1 MNIKNLLFYSILTFL
16 GGQIFAQEPIL
27 TKPAGTTIPNYFIE
41 NAEVQVIENKDDY
54 ILFYQDCDWK
64 TYKNETKKMILYTP
78 NSKSVKIT
86 ELIVPDGNKYITS
99 KVVHDEVLNFYF
111 FHNLKNRTI
120 DFNTSSIPIPESDL
134 DSKKLTMSTLF
145 SYQIEP
151 KTTTQGYFA
160 ESLNKNY
167 FSVVL
172 TTLNEKKTIKTI
184 YVIVYN
190 SKFEIDWMQEF
201 NPDFA
206 LKQTDIADV
215 KVTNN
220 GKALLLLN
228 TFNAEKRKQF
238 NHELQLI
245 SLYKDNDLA
254 KFTALTGFGIIQSM
268 KMLVLKNGNYFV
280 AGYYTEKQNATTS
293 GYFTYTF
300 DPRKEKQVLTSY
312 NYKFNETYKER
323 EATGFAEPAKPN
335 NSYDLKCDYLWEF
348 PNDFVVMLGEQYLA
362 TTTVDPKKKTTTY
375 NYFLKNVFY
384 HQFALDGVHAGYDI
398 FSKPQFG
405 TSLNPFTDFQ
415 DLGLSYS
422 AFLNGTTV
430 YLMYNEHISRFNKE
444 DVSQLITFNSNY
456 KKEAC
461 LALVKINKIGDISK
475 IMLMPPIKDIYYNK
489 LWFSD
494 GWNMIFGLSTK
505 KTYDLEKIQIQSDWQ
520 WD

>member
-1 MNIKNLLFYSILTFL
+1 MNIKNLFIYSFLTVL
-16 GGQIFAQEPIL
+16 GGQLFAQEVIIPN
-27 TKPAGTTIPNYFIE
+27 PSGTPIPNYFID
-41 NAEVQVIENKDDY
+41 NADVQVIEDKDDY
-54 ILFYQDCDWK
+54 ILFYQDCDW
-64 TYKNETKKMILYTP
+64 TSNKNGTKKLIQYLP
-78 NSKSVKIT
+78 NNKSVNIT
-86 ELIVPDGNKYITS
+86 ELTIPDGNRYITS
-99 KVVHDEVLNFYF
+99 KVVNDEVLSFYF
-111 FHNLKNRTI
+111 FQNLKNRTI
-120 DFNTSSIPIPESDL
+120 DFNTSTIAIPESNL
-134 DSKKLTMSTLF
+134 DSKKLNMNTVY
-145 SYQIEP
+145 SYSIEP
-151 KTTTQGYFA
+151 KTTTKSFFA

-167 FSVVL
+167 FSLIL
-172 TTLNEKKTIKTI
+172 TTLDEKRSIKTI
-184 YVIVYN
+184 FVVVYN
-190 SKFEIDWMQEF
+190 SKFEIEWMQVF

-206 LKQTDIADV
+206 LKQTDIADM

-220 GKALLLLN
+220 GKALLLLS
-228 TFNAEKRKQF
+228 TFNAEKKKQS

-254 KFTALTGFGIIQSM
+254 KFTSVTSFGMIQSM

-300 DPRKEKQVLTSY
+300 DPRKEKQVLSSY

-323 EATGFAEPAKPN
+323 EAIGFAEPAKPN
-335 NSYDLKCDYLWEF
+335 NTYDLKCDYLWEF
-348 PNDFVVMLGEQYLA
+348 PNDFVVMLGEQYLE
-362 TTTVDPKKKTTTY
+362 TTTVDPKKKTTTF

-475 IMLMPPIKDIYYNK
+475 IMLMPPLKDMYYNM
-489 LWFSD
+489 LWYSD
-494 GWNMIFGLSTK
+494 GWNLIFGLNTK
-505 KTYDLEKIQIQSDWQ
+505 KTYNLEKIQIQSEWQ